1 MKDNKKTNAQNDSVK
16 LTLEKRSEEVDDIIE
31 RMPTIWTNIVV
42 AIITVIIVVMLT
54 LACVI
59 SYPDTV
65 RGQIVVTG
73 EKSPVRLVASAS
85 GRLKLLVKNNTN
97 VIKGTCLGYIE
108 TGTKYEDVLL
118 LDSICSKSLSMN
130 TKIELPDNLELGML
144 SAYYNDFVL
153 SYVQYDQLRQTK
165 VYDNM
170 KRILVIQQQ
179 SDRQVAENIGKEI
192 GLNDASLYKIGR
204 AHV

>member
-85 GRLKLLVKNNTN
+85 GRLKLLVKNNT
-97 VIKGTCLGYIE
+97 
-108 TGTKYEDVLL
+108 
-118 LDSICSKSLSMN
+118 
-130 TKIELPDNLELGML
+130 
-144 SAYYNDFVL
+144 
-153 SYVQYDQLRQTK
+153 
-165 VYDNM
+165 
-170 KRILVIQQQ
+170 
-179 SDRQVAENIGKEI
+179 
-192 GLNDASLYKIGR
+192 
-204 AHV
+204 

>member
-65 RGQIVVTG
+65 RG
-73 EKSPVRLVASAS
+73 RLLSLERS
-85 GRLKLLVKNNTN
+85 RLFVW
-97 VIKGTCLGYIE
+97 
-108 TGTKYEDVLL
+108 
-118 LDSICSKSLSMN
+118 SH
-130 TKIELPDNLELGML
+130 LPL
-144 SAYYNDFVL
+144 A
-153 SYVQYDQLRQTK
+153 
-165 VYDNM
+165 
-170 KRILVIQQQ
+170 
-179 SDRQVAENIGKEI
+179 A
-192 GLNDASLYKIGR
+192 
-204 AHV
+204 